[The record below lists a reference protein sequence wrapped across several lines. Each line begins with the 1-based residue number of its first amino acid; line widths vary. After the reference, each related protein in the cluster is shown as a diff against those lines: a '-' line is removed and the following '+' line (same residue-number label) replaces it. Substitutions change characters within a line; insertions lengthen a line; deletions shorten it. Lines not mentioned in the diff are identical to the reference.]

1 MATSRSKIKGITIEF
16 DGNTTK
22 LGKALEGIEKN
33 TKSLQS
39 ELNGVNTL
47 LKFDPSSTDLLKQKQ
62 ELLTKSISETEEK
75 QKILNETLKKI
86 KNNEITVTNEEFR
99 DLQREIVA
107 TEKKLTS
114 FKDQMKDFGSV
125 AEQKITVA
133 ANKVKDLGG
142 KIEDAGSKLN
152 KVSALATA
160 GVTASVITAS
170 SLEDAV
176 AKYIATAGKAV
187 EETENY
193 QEILQSIHDNN
204 YGDSFG
210 DIADKMRI
218 VSTTMK
224 DLPDD
229 QLQSVVEK
237 TYALQDAYGMDFEET
252 LRGINGLMTNMGLSA
267 EEAFDLM
274 TVGAQNGLDK
284 THELGDN
291 LAEYTQIWGQAGFT
305 AQEMFSV
312 LQNGLDAGAYNLD
325 KVNDFVKEFTISL
338 SDGRIKENISSF
350 SKDTQKLF
358 KEWEKGKATSADVF
372 RSVID
377 DLKNTKD
384 EQKALTT
391 ASTIW
396 SALGED
402 NALKIITSLNDVND
416 TYKDTTGAINKTTET
431 MYDTT
436 AKEAQ
441 TAFKKV
447 KSSAAELSKNLLPI
461 VSKILDAINKW
472 IDKFN
477 NLDDGTKTVIMT
489 IALLT
494 SGMSLAVTGIGK
506 MVTGVGNTISVL
518 GKLTTVIANHPVLT
532 LATVIGGVVTAIG
545 SWISKSDEKEEQA
558 KIEIETIKQQTEEI
572 QNQAQAY
579 KDTIAA
585 REESL
590 QAGLNELDYYEKL
603 FQELQTLVDENG
615 KVKSGYEGRANFITS
630 TLKDAMDIE
639 IDMVDNTIKNY
650 DKLGETFEEVM
661 KKKKAMLVL
670 EAQEE
675 SYKEAIANKDSAYQ
689 DVVDKVAELI
699 KAKDELDAL
708 WEEFNNI
715 SNMDIATKYA
725 YSEAIKSAQEYYDNL
740 YSQYQNHVE
749 TYNTYLNNI
758 GMYEENAKLA
768 SEKRYD
774 EMMITQDDYLI
785 HQAIT
790 GQASIEEIQKLIS
803 GTEEELEKLK
813 LLKERSNSEQFDA
826 EIANHEKTL
835 EELNQALENQKNA
848 VDTGMNEIN
857 QEWLNSLGEQLS
869 TITGKKL
876 EFKDAGDGTIQA
888 YVDGVKTKE
897 PVIKNNIVD
906 LAKDLLSKMDLK
918 DEAIKEGYNFLDGLD
933 IGSSNKAKRNSI
945 LGSIWDFGKS
955 MLSRM
960 SKSLDEN
967 SPSKAT
973 QEQGEFFDE
982 GLEIGIKNKSKDVL
996 KTVDTVGQ
1004 DVLNRMQKVM
1014 STEINTPDFNKNV
1027 LVHATTDFSTSK
1039 SISKQN
1045 ESMNNLIS
1053 TIDARMNET
1062 LQNMKG
1068 LKVYLDKRVLVG
1080 EIAPNMDNELGI
1092 INLKR
1097 KRGRS

>member
-1 MATSRSKIKGITIEF
+1 MATSRSKIKGVTIEF

-47 LKFDPSSTDLLKQKQ
+47 LKFDTSNTDLLRQKQ
-62 ELLTKSISETEEK
+62 ELLTKSIEGTEEK
-75 QKILNETLKKI
+75 QRILNETLKKI

-133 ANKVKDLGG
+133 ANKVKDLGS
-142 KIEDAGSKLN
+142 KIEDTGSKLN
-152 KVSALATA
+152 KVSAVASA

-176 AKYIATAGKAV
+176 AKYIATTGKAI

-193 QEILQSIHDNN
+193 QKILQSIHDNN
-204 YGDSFG
+204 YGESFG

-224 DLPDD
+224 NLPDD

-237 TYALQDAYGMDFEET
+237 TYALQDAYDMDFEET
-252 LRGINGLMTNMGLSA
+252 LRGINGLIQNMGLTA
-267 EEAFDLM
+267 DEAFDLM

-305 AQEMFSV
+305 AQEMFSI

-372 RSVID
+372 RSIID
-377 DLKNTKD
+377 DLKNTQD
-384 EQKALTT
+384 EQEALTT

-402 NALKIITSLNDVND
+402 NALKVITSLNDVND

-436 AKEAQ
+436 SKEAE

-461 VSKILDAINKW
+461 LSKILDVINKW

-477 NLDDGTKTVIMT
+477 DLDDGTKTVIMT

-494 SGMSLAVTGIGK
+494 SGISLAVSGIGK
-506 MVTGVGNTISVL
+506 MVTGVGNTITIL
-518 GKLTTVIANHPVLT
+518 GKLTTVINSHPI
-532 LATVIGGVVTAIG
+532 LALAGVITSVVAAIG
-545 SWISKSDEKEEQA
+545 SWIAKSDEKEEQS

-579 KDTIAA
+579 KDTLTA
-585 REESL
+585 REESI
-590 QAGLNELDYYEKL
+590 QAGLSELAYCQDL
-603 FQELQTLVDENG
+603 FEELQSIVDENG
-615 KVKSGYEGRANFITS
+615 KVKDGYESRASFITS
-630 TLKDAMDIE
+630 TLKDSMNLE
-639 IDMVDNTIKNY
+639 IDLVDDTIKNY
-650 DKLGETFEEVM
+650 KELGETFEEVM
-661 KKKKAMLVL
+661 KKQKAMLTLDV
-670 EAQEE
+670 QQE

-689 DVVDKVAELI
+689 DMIDKATELI
-699 KAKDELDAL
+699 EAKKELDEL
-708 WEEFNNI
+708 WEAFENVSDLNT
-715 SNMDIATKYA
+715 AKKYVYA
-725 YSEAIKSAQEYYDNL
+725 EAIKSSQDYYDEL
-740 YSQYQNHVE
+740 YEQYETHVD

-758 GMYEENAKLA
+758 GIYEENYKLA
-768 SEKRYD
+768 HEERYD
-774 EMMITQDDYLI
+774 EIMTTEEEYLI
-785 HQAIT
+785 NQALK
-790 GQASIEEIQKLIS
+790 GEASINEIQKLID
-803 GTEEELEKLK
+803 GTKEKLDQLK
-813 LLKERSNSEQFDA
+813 LLKENSNDEQFDA
-826 EIANHEKTL
+826 EIANHERTL

-848 VDTGMNEIN
+848 IDTGMNAIN

-869 TITGKKL
+869 TITGKTM

-888 YVDGVKTKE
+888 YVDGIETKE
-897 PVIKNNIVD
+897 PVLKNNIVT
-906 LAKDLLSKMDLK
+906 LAKDILNEIDLK
-918 DEAIKEGYNFLDGLD
+918 DEAIEEGYNFLDGLD
-933 IGSSNKAKRNSI
+933 IGSSNKTKRNSI

-955 MLSRM
+955 MLDRM
-960 SKSLDEN
+960 SKALDEN

-982 GLEIGIKNKSKDVL
+982 GLEVGIKNKSKDVL
-996 KTVDTVGQ
+996 KTVDTVGK
-1004 DVLNRMQKVM
+1004 DVLNRMQKVL
-1014 STEINTPDFNKNV
+1014 STEVSTPDFNKKV
-1027 LVHATTDFSTSK
+1027 LINATTDVSTSK
-1039 SISKQN
+1039 SFSKQN
-1045 ESMNNLIS
+1045 DSMNNLIS
-1053 TIDARMNET
+1053 TVDIRMNEI

-1068 LKVYLDKRVLVG
+1068 LKVYIDKRVLVG
-1080 EIAPNMDNELGI
+1080 EIASDVDNELGAI
-1092 INLKR
+1092 SSKK
-1097 KRGRS
+1097 KRGR